1 MDHFRTR
8 EGSLFVEDFPISKLA
23 SLYGSPCYV
32 YSKAILTQ
40 NFLNFH
46 NALGSHPHRIC
57 YAVKANGALALL
69 QTLNQLG
76 AGFDIVSEGELAR
89 VQKATFKT
97 NHIIFSGVGKT
108 KTELQAALLAKI
120 FCFNIES
127 EDELMC
133 LQKLAQDK
141 NQKAPISF
149 RINPNVDAKSHPFLS
164 TGNLESKFGIPI
176 DTAPSLYLKAKSLSH
191 IEIKGIACHIGS
203 QITTLLPFLD
213 ALDKLLALKNTLAQH
228 NIHITHLNLGG
239 GLGVPYTK
247 ESPPTILDYA
257 QSIFEKVKTYKDL
270 EIIIEPGRAIVANAG
285 ILITQVIRTKTHGS
299 KHFCIVDAGMNDLI
313 RPMLYGAQHKIEPVI
328 SSNQPQLLYDVVGP
342 VCETSDIFAKN
353 CALRIST
360 GDFLAIHTTGAY
372 GFCMSSNYNSRVRA
386 PEVMVDGNKHFCI
399 RQREAIPDLF
409 ASERLL
415 PEEA

>member
-203 QITTLLPFLD
+203 
-213 ALDKLLALKNTLAQH
+213 
-228 NIHITHLNLGG
+228 
-239 GLGVPYTK
+239 
-247 ESPPTILDYA
+247 
-257 QSIFEKVKTYKDL
+257 
-270 EIIIEPGRAIVANAG
+270 
-285 ILITQVIRTKTHGS
+285 
-299 KHFCIVDAGMNDLI
+299 
-313 RPMLYGAQHKIEPVI
+313 
-328 SSNQPQLLYDVVGP
+328 
-342 VCETSDIFAKN
+342 
-353 CALRIST
+353 
-360 GDFLAIHTTGAY
+360 
-372 GFCMSSNYNSRVRA
+372 
-386 PEVMVDGNKHFCI
+386 
-399 RQREAIPDLF
+399 
-409 ASERLL
+409 
-415 PEEA
+415 

>member
-108 KTELQAALLAKI
+108 K
-120 FCFNIES
+120 
-127 EDELMC
+127 
-133 LQKLAQDK
+133 
-141 NQKAPISF
+141 
-149 RINPNVDAKSHPFLS
+149 
-164 TGNLESKFGIPI
+164 
-176 DTAPSLYLKAKSLSH
+176 SLSP

-270 EIIIEPGRAIVANAG
+270 EIIIEP
-285 ILITQVIRTKTHGS
+285 
-299 KHFCIVDAGMNDLI
+299 
-313 RPMLYGAQHKIEPVI
+313 
-328 SSNQPQLLYDVVGP
+328 
-342 VCETSDIFAKN
+342 
-353 CALRIST
+353 
-360 GDFLAIHTTGAY
+360 
-372 GFCMSSNYNSRVRA
+372 
-386 PEVMVDGNKHFCI
+386 
-399 RQREAIPDLF
+399 
-409 ASERLL
+409 
-415 PEEA
+415 

>member
-8 EGSLFVEDFPISKLA
+8 EGSLFVEDFPISQLA

-247 ESPPTILDYA
+247 ESPPTILDYT

-285 ILITQVIRTKTHGS
+285 ILITQVIRTKTH
-299 KHFCIVDAGMNDLI
+299 
-313 RPMLYGAQHKIEPVI
+313 
-328 SSNQPQLLYDVVGP
+328 
-342 VCETSDIFAKN
+342 
-353 CALRIST
+353 
-360 GDFLAIHTTGAY
+360 
-372 GFCMSSNYNSRVRA
+372 
-386 PEVMVDGNKHFCI
+386 
-399 RQREAIPDLF
+399 
-409 ASERLL
+409 
-415 PEEA
+415 